1 MSMHLLPAYWT
12 TNNTKKRK
20 KRNKTQRELAA
31 EIEHEKFLKKVGY
44 QRSRSS
50 VGVEQRS
57 SKPWVASSSLAES
70 AKPQIVYQSSMAKKE
85 EKKYTG
91 DEIIGVAQMHKSNA
105 VPIRGK
111 KEAEEISKM
120 RRG

>member
-20 KRNKTQRELAA
+20 KRKKNKREIAA

-44 QRSRSS
+44 KRSRSS

-70 AKPQIVYQSSMAKKE
+70 AKPQIVYHPSMAKKE
-85 EKKYTG
+85 EMKYTG

-111 KEAEEISKM
+111 KEAEDISKM